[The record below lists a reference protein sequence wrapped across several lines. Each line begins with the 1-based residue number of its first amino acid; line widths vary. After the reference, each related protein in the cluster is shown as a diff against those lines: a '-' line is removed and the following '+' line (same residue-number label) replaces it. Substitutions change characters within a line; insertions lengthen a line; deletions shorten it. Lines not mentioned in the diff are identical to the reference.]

1 MIPDALTPL
10 PDEFLCSLRHP
21 IQPRRF
27 ALALFFALILFPLI
41 AIGLAA
47 GTLVLIVPFF
57 GFLIWLSGRVF
68 YSNFLGNSILVSEL
82 NYPRIHR
89 IGEELRIMIGYT
101 KPVDIF
107 VYEQG
112 SFNASL
118 MKFFFYRRAVFLN
131 SELLEAG
138 VTDDELRWLIGR
150 FVGYLWARKK
160 AGFWGWSIRAAETL
174 LVFNLFLMPYERGL
188 NYTGDRIALA
198 VIGGDVSSAIAA
210 MQKIFVGR
218 QLGYSVN
225 PNGIVDQHRR
235 VKGSIFALLA
245 RLASAFPHMT
255 ARYVDLIEFAKQRYP
270 AQFERFDAANP
281 GLPPDLPHLIALPN
295 AAAVRPG
302 SSDPVWGSL
311 AAAVFV
317 TAGITLITFLTFKV
331 IVPQLKNQGSAASAA
346 NVTPISTASI
356 TGPAPS
362 REQPPAAQTAGVAA
376 PSVLPYTSIAGGFSV
391 LFPDTPAEKTDQIS
405 LSGGGT
411 APFFEVTYHGTG
423 YAYLVMYYDDPAV
436 DSAAEPQPVLE
447 RLRDAFVQE
456 IKGTLASDEPLNLGS
471 APDAIPGRASTIVGA
486 KGTAY
491 NLHIFLNGHRVY
503 QVVTV
508 SSSNSSESD
517 PERFLASFK
526 VL

>member
-1 MIPDALTPL
+1 MIANALTPL
-10 PDEFLCSLRHP
+10 SDEFLCSLRHP

-47 GTLVLIVPFF
+47 GTVILIVPFF
-57 GFLIWLSGRVF
+57 AFLFWLSGRVF
-68 YSNFLGNSILVSEL
+68 YANFLGNSILASEL

-89 IGEELRIMIGYT
+89 IGEELRTVIGYK

-112 SFNASL
+112 SFNTFL
-118 MKFFFYRRAVFLN
+118 IKFFFYRRAVFLN

-160 AGFWGWSIRAAETL
+160 AGFWGWTIRASQAL
-174 LVFNLFLMPYERGL
+174 LVFNLFLVPYERAL

-198 VIGGDVSSAIAA
+198 VIGGDISSAIAA
-210 MQKIFVGR
+210 MQKLFVGR

-255 ARYVDLIEFAKQRYP
+255 ARYVDLVEFAKQRYS

-281 GLPPDLPHLIALPN
+281 GLPADLPNLIALPK

-311 AAAVFV
+311 AAALIVV
-317 TAGITLITFLTFKV
+317 AGTALFTFKV
-331 IVPQLKNQGSAASAA
+331 IVPQLKNQGSSPATNITPVSTGTAIAPASSKESQLPVAR
-346 NVTPISTASI
+346 TADV
-356 TGPAPS
+356 APS
-362 REQPPAAQTAGVAA
+362 
-376 PSVLPYTSIAGGFSV
+376 SVLPYTSIAGGFSV
-391 LFPDTPAEKTDQIS
+391 LFPGKPSEKTEQIS
-405 LSGGGT
+405 LGDGGT
-411 APFFEVTYHGTG
+411 APFYEFTYKSADC
-423 YAYLVMYYDDPAV
+423 AYLVMYYDDPAV
-436 DSAAEPQPVLE
+436 DSAGEPQLVLE
-447 RLRDAFVQE
+447 HLRDSFVQGT
-456 IKGTLASDEPLNLGS
+456 KGTLASDGPLNFG
-471 APDAIPGRASTIVGA
+471 APGAIPGRASTIVGA
-486 KGTAY
+486 NGTAY

-508 SSSNSSESD
+508 SSSNNSAADSV
-517 PERFLASFK
+517 RFLDSFK
-526 VL
+526 IL

>member
-1 MIPDALTPL
+1 MIANALTPL
-10 PDEFLCSLRHP
+10 SDEFLCSLRHP

-47 GTLVLIVPFF
+47 GTLVLIVPFVA
-57 GFLIWLSGRVF
+57 FLIWLSGRVL

-89 IGEELRIMIGYT
+89 LGEELRTVIGYK

-112 SFNASL
+112 SFNTFL
-118 MKFFFYRRAVFLN
+118 IKFFFYRRAVFLN

-160 AGFWGWSIRAAETL
+160 AGFWGWSIRAAQAL
-174 LVFNLFLMPYERGL
+174 LIFNLFLVPYERAL

-210 MQKIFVGR
+210 MQKLFVGR

-281 GLPPDLPHLIALPN
+281 GLSPDLPHLIALPN

-311 AAAVFV
+311 AAALIVV
-317 TAGITLITFLTFKV
+317 AGTTLFTFKV
-331 IVPQLKNQGSAASAA
+331 IVPQLKNQESAASAR
-346 NVTPISTASI
+346 NVTPISTASV
-356 TGPAPS
+356 TPAPS
-362 REQPPAAQTAGVAA
+362 LEPQRPATQTADVAS
-376 PSVLPYTSIAGGFSV
+376 PSVLPYTSTAGGFSV
-391 LFPDTPAEKTDQIS
+391 LFPGTPSEKTEQIG
-405 LSGGGT
+405 LSAGGT
-411 APFFEVTYHGTG
+411 APFFEVTYRGAG
-423 YAYLVMYYDDPAV
+423 CAYLVMYYDEPAV
-436 DSAAEPQPVLE
+436 DSAGEPQPVLE

-471 APDAIPGRASTIVGA
+471 ASNVIPGRASTIVGA

-491 NLHIFLNGHRVY
+491 NLHIFLKGHRVY

-508 SSSNSSESD
+508 SSSNNSAAD
-517 PERFLASFK
+517 PERFLDSFK